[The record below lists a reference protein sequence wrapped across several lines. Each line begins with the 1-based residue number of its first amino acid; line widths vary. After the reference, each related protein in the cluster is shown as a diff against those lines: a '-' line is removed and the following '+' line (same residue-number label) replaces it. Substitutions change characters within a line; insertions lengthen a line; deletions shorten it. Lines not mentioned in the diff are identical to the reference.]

1 MRLISLEVAAF
12 IVLRSTKPANIAD
25 AANKAEHAA
34 LCNFIS
40 MAGRVI
46 AVPTVQPLDTE
57 NYAYIQQLNFALG
70 DQQWQEK
77 FYKNSDRK
85 GVKDTA
91 AEAGI
96 TGEGAADM
104 WADLKKA
111 AEALK
116 SDSQNPLLKEL
127 EEMKLTA
134 AARRLAKAE
143 LESLTN
149 ESREIKKMY
158 PDPPK
163 NVDYE
168 NNNPKSKLLAA
179 LLGAG
184 NADVGTATG
193 QKAVGAAATATRQ
206 ATCTAGEKTT
216 ARPASALAMLACV
229 CQSSGTAVTNFI
241 CTEKAKDSNAWTGN
255 AYPHDTGLRHIGKS
269 CPKARDDP
277 VTTTELETALNNL
290 LALIHTDGTHEYL
303 GAYVQTGCDGTSPN
317 GICVQFPDLA
327 TSAPEVATRDTWL
340 ATVAEIIQNLKI
352 LENNQAK
359 AEYVNNQ
366 IKDKKHRALA
376 ALRRSKAIAGAIQVP
391 TPQTAQKPKIGVN
404 TRCEAHN
411 KSKAACLGAKCKW
424 GGQKDDDGP
433 CSPSEEQAAEE
444 EKETAGE
451 AVTGTATEKCKGKL
465 EPECTKAPEFK
476 WENSA
481 CKDSIFLVNKKFA
494 LSMDAAF
501 LSLVVF
507 RYFIILAF

>member
-255 AYPHDTGLRHIGKS
+255 AYPHDTGLQHIGKS
-269 CPKARDDP
+269 CPKPRADP
-277 VTTTELETALNNL
+277 VTKANLEAALTNL

-327 TSAPEVATRDTWL
+327 TSAPDVATKTTWL
-340 ATVAEIIQNLKI
+340 SDVTAIITNLKI
-352 LENNQAK
+352 LESNK
-359 AEYVNNQ
+359 V
-366 IKDKKHRALA
+366 KDRIRK
-376 ALRRSKAIAGAIQVP
+376 QP
-391 TPQTAQKPKIGVN
+391 
-404 TRCEAHN
+404 N
-411 KSKAACLGAKCKW
+411 KSQKAPSTRSIKAKQSNC
-424 GGQKDDDGP
+424 
-433 CSPSEEQAAEE
+433 CVRSSSN
-444 EKETAGE
+444 T
-451 AVTGTATEKCKGKL
+451 TNRTATKNRRKY
-465 EPECTKAPEFK
+465 
-476 WENSA
+476 
-481 CKDSIFLVNKKFA
+481 
-494 LSMDAAF
+494 SM
-501 LSLVVF
+501 
-507 RYFIILAF
+507 RNTQ

>member
-1 MRLISLEVAAF
+1 MRLISLAVAAF

-25 AANKAEHAA
+25 AANKEEHAA

-46 AVPTVQPLDTE
+46 AVPTVPLLDTAS
-57 NYAYIQQLNFALG
+57 YDYIQQLNFALG

-77 FYKNSDRK
+77 FYKKSDK
-85 GVKDTA
+85 KEVKNTA

-111 AEALK
+111 AEAMK
-116 SDSQNPLLKEL
+116 SDSQNPLLKEI

-143 LESLTN
+143 LESLEN
-149 ESREIKKMY
+149 ESRALKKMY
-158 PDPPK
+158 PAPPK

-193 QKAVGAAATATRQ
+193 QKAVGAEATDTRQ

-241 CTEKAKDSNAWTGN
+241 CTEKAKDSNAWTAN
-255 AYPHDTGLRHIGKS
+255 AYPHDTGLQHIGKS
-269 CPKARDDP
+269 CPKPRTAP
-277 VTTTELETALNNL
+277 ITKAELEAALNNL
-290 LALIHTDGTHEYL
+290 QALIHADGTNGYL

-317 GICVQFPDLA
+317 GICVQFPGIAA
-327 TSAPEVATRDTWL
+327 TNPDVATKTTWL
-340 ATVAEIIQNLKI
+340 SDVTAIITNLKI
-352 LENNQAK
+352 LEHNQAK

-366 IKDKKHRALA
+366 IKAKKHQALA
-376 ALRRSKAIAGAIQVP
+376 ALRRSKAIAVAVQVP
-391 TPQTAQKPKIGVN
+391 TPQTAQQPQIDVN

-411 KSKAACLGAKCKW
+411 KSKTACLGAKCAWK
-424 GGQKDDDGP
+424 GQKDDDGP
-433 CSPSEEQAAEE
+433 CTRSEQQAAEE
-444 EKETAGE
+444 EKQTAGE
-451 AVTGTATEKCKGKL
+451 AVTGTETEKCKGKG
-465 EPECTKAPEFK
+465 EKDCKSPDCK
-476 WENSA
+476 WEINA
-481 CKDSIFLVNKKFA
+481 CKYSSFLVNKKFN
-494 LSMDAAF
+494 LIMAASFESF
-501 LSLVVF
+501 L
-507 RYFIILAF
+507 